1 MKNSGNSNN
10 TVIRSFRRSTLRK
23 WLVGFLAASTA
34 FTVLSGLP
42 VSLQAEEPVTE
53 YALAGAGSGQDVTV
67 HFGDGQ
73 DISFHVNEE
82 DEAGVID
89 PETLSE
95 ETESEAVQNPDYL
108 TLSFRATEGGS
119 VSADEQVI
127 AYADLADKVDSSNEQ
142 ETTEKAAD
150 SDETEADPQQTNG
163 SAEHSDKEG
172 SPVASVTAAADEDY
186 DFVNWT
192 DQNGDVVGEEPT
204 FTPEVDRNSRDT
216 VYTANFAPQT
226 FTLIYDDGEVHA
238 EVVLPRTSGISEDAE
253 LQVNRIT
260 DNDEAEKAVS
270 DAEEYLEANPDVM
283 ESTSPSTDTDM
294 QDTIPDRDQA
304 GDTSEEQSEYNT
316 ESSTA
321 AAAGGDDV
329 FTDSEQSSGG
339 LMIPDIPLDQ
349 ISGTGYSYSAA
360 SVTVPFD
367 ISIIENGEE
376 VEPKEGTQVE
386 VSLTF
391 TDNRLADSQAA
402 AVLHNAEEGIEEPE
416 SVDVSIDGAGNVE
429 TTFVTDSFSTYT
441 VTMYNRFTVNIRP
454 NKDNTVQWWT
464 YDSYPGVDLVS
475 TYSLDFALDNSDWKP
490 RVPYATDLVY
500 PPNCK
505 FALKRWR
512 VFAVDTNDNWST
524 IGEFNPGDRV
534 KIPRN
539 MNYKSAEIFPV
550 YEAGDPNY
558 TLSNTYSAFNLD
570 DGAFVLID
578 PTNGGVTMYKGARVT
593 DGNQYNYNRNN
604 TNSGAKFTLPSADQV
619 TPPYSD
625 QDDRYQYKLNGWY
638 VITNYSNPSIATKE
652 WYPASGAESKRR
664 LTIPDGV
671 EVLVY
676 ADWISAN
683 YSVAQNWNQ
692 PIADTRSF
700 ITSYLYDY
708 NDLFNGD
715 SLSYNTSDHPHDW
728 SVTGDNPFI
737 FLGRPNA
744 NRYFSHPYNR
754 DNVNSDRT
762 YGTRGYVNSGCI
774 TSGIMND
781 TLRNKLFPASSAQT
795 VPGVHYIGDTR
806 NGNMFYYG
814 AVSTEEV
821 NSPNSSVDN
830 LTPGEYYYYD
840 CRKNAA
846 AYNQNDQA
854 MYTYPG
860 SNCTS
865 ASTGAAGSYGSDNS
879 DFLPFNYGQGP
890 FDQDKSVNYWF
901 GMKTDI
907 NFFLPDSVTGNET
920 SGQKNIATGGNDMVY
935 YFSGDD
941 DVWVYV
947 DDQLLLDLGGVH
959 DIVSGKIN
967 FSTGTVT
974 TWDTEGEGQGITK
987 KEYSFSI
994 PAGDHKLTMYYL
1006 ERGCSQSNC
1015 AIYFNICPRYGMTI
1029 TKQDGETQQKLSGA
1043 EFSVFLDPDCT
1054 VAAALWDS
1062 KTSYDNGDSPKNVF
1076 TADTN
1081 GKASFFG
1088 LLLGHTYYL
1097 KETAPPSG
1105 YPDVSDDVVT
1115 ITVDRTGTVT
1125 ASSTN
1130 TSTSSG
1136 LSVGSVNSD
1145 NSLKW
1150 GNLFL
1155 SNYKKSEIEVVKKWY
1170 SPDGSAENVTDR
1182 TITVELHEISGNSTH
1197 SENIGKSVPVS
1208 ITTKYFNYGENS
1220 GNGHN
1225 TDTANLLSG
1234 DVQAFLTVVSG
1245 GSVTL
1250 TLTGTGGDAG
1260 IYSVTCNGHSVTPDS
1275 GSTSN
1280 PTSQNC
1286 YMNGRWDN
1294 HPYRNASYTFSNITK
1309 STRIVVTLIG
1319 YLGYSGATP
1328 LVSSTMSMVYVKE
1341 DGIAQ
1346 GESDPGV
1353 VTDTTKDTQTL
1364 SSANNWHYKWENL
1377 DSNSRYYIKETMIN
1391 GKPVENSGYMV
1402 SYDNNSGIQSGTIY
1416 VDNVR
1421 IPTSVSG
1428 SKTWNDGG
1436 EHPNSITVRLLQ
1448 NGTKIDSTTVTAD
1461 NQGNWA
1467 YNFSGLPMYDEDG
1480 VLYTYTV
1487 QEDPVEGYST
1497 TYDGNNII
1505 NTAITDVE
1513 VRKVWK
1519 NEEGSEMQTAPSGSS
1534 VTFKLYADNQDTGK
1548 ALTLDGVADSSGE
1561 TESWVGRFSGLD
1573 KYKNNQQIQY
1583 TVQEYNGSTAV
1594 SNGTLEINGITY
1606 LVTIDKGSATG
1617 QKIPFTATNQIDE
1630 TSLQVGKRWV
1640 DDEGQETRTSTRGS
1654 ITFTLRQD
1662 FFTDPQR
1669 TVPAGETVSGNGSVY
1684 SGNMTLTTS
1693 APQYATVTYNQEKG
1707 EFKLSALQKEGNHFI
1722 WVDGEGKPL
1731 KAEISDLPLT
1741 QVVDGTR
1748 YYVKY
1753 KVEETN
1759 RVGLDVTYSSADGG
1773 NSSAEPP
1780 YGNVTITNHPISYNM
1795 PATGGEGTRMIY
1807 LLSVILIALAG
1818 AGLIMIRRRRG
1829 ITR

>member
-10 TVIRSFRRSTLRK
+10 TVIRSYRRSTLRK

-34 FTVLSGLP
+34 FTVLGGLS

-89 PETLSE
+89 SETLSE

-127 AYADLADKVDSSNEQ
+127 AYADLADKADSTIEQ
-142 ETTEKAAD
+142 ETTEKAAA
-150 SDETEADPQQTNG
+150 SDETEADPQQANG
-163 SAEHSDKEG
+163 SAERSDNAG
-172 SPVASVTAAADEDY
+172 SPVAPVTAAADENF

-192 DQNGDVVGEEPT
+192 DQNGDVVGEEMT
-204 FTPEVDRNSRDT
+204 FTPEVDRNSRDM

-260 DNDEAEKAVS
+260 DTDEEEKAVS

-283 ESTSPSTDTDM
+283 ESTSSSSGTDVQGTIADPDQE
-294 QDTIPDRDQA
+294 QDTA
-304 GDTSEEQSEYNT
+304 EEQSEQDT
-316 ESSTA
+316 GSSTA
-321 AAAGGDDV
+321 AADGGDDV
-329 FTDSEQSSGG
+329 FTDSEQSDGG
-339 LMIPDIPLDQ
+339 LMVPDIPLDQ
-349 ISGTGYSYSAA
+349 ISGAGYSYSVVGA
-360 SVTVPFD
+360 TVPFD
-367 ISIIENGEE
+367 ISIMENGEE

-391 TDNRLADSQAA
+391 TDDRFAGSQTA
-402 AVLHNAEEGIEEPE
+402 AVLHSTEDGIKQPG
-416 SVDVSIDGAGNVE
+416 SVDVSIDDAGNVE

-441 VTMYNRFTVNIRP
+441 VSMYNRITVNIRP
-454 NKDNTVQWWT
+454 NKDNTVRWWEF
-464 YDSYPGVDLVS
+464 DSYPGVEFVS
-475 TYSLDFALDNSDWKP
+475 TYSLYYESDSTYWKP

-500 PPNCK
+500 PPNFK
-505 FALKRWR
+505 RALKRWR
-512 VFAVDTNDNWST
+512 VFAVDTSDNWHT
-524 IGEFNPGDRV
+524 IGEYDPGV
-534 KIPRN
+534 KIKIRRD

-550 YEAGDPNY
+550 YEVGDPNY
-558 TLSNTYSAFNLD
+558 TLSSAYSAFNLD

-578 PTNGGVTMYKGARVT
+578 PTNGGVTMYEGARVT
-593 DGNQYNYNRNN
+593 AGNQYDYNRKN
-604 TNSGAKFTLPSADQV
+604 TNNGAKFTLPTADQV
-619 TPPYSD
+619 TPPYST

-638 VITNYSNPSIATKE
+638 VITNYNNPSIATKQ
-652 WYPASGAESKRR
+652 WYPASGAESNRR

-676 ADWISAN
+676 ADWIGAN

-692 PIADTRSF
+692 PVADTRSF
-700 ITSYLYDY
+700 ITSYIYDY

-715 SLSYNTSDHPHDW
+715 SLSYNTPEHPYAW
-728 SVTGDNPFI
+728 SVTGNNPFI
-737 FLGRPNA
+737 FLGRPN
-744 NRYFSHPYNR
+744 NERYFSHPYNR
-754 DNVNSDRT
+754 NEVNSDRT
-762 YGTRGYVNSGCI
+762 YGKRGTVDSGCI
-774 TSGIMND
+774 TSGIMTD
-781 TLRNKLFPASSAQT
+781 TLRNRLFPAPSDQT
-795 VPGVHYIGDTR
+795 VPGVHYIGDTA
-806 NGNMFYYG
+806 NGNMFYYN
-814 AVSTEEV
+814 AVRSGDVDSTAHL
-821 NSPNSSVDN
+821 P
-830 LTPGEYYYYD
+830 TGEYYYYD

-846 AYNQNDQA
+846 AYNQNARA

-860 SNCTS
+860 RNYTS
-865 ASTGAAGSYGSDNS
+865 ASAGNSDSYASDYS
-879 DFLPFNYGQGP
+879 DFLPFNYGSGE
-890 FDQDKSVNYWF
+890 FDQNRSVNYWF

-907 NFFLPDSVTGNET
+907 NFFLPDSVEGGET
-920 SGQKNIATGGNDMVY
+920 SGQKNIAAGGNDMVY

-959 DIVSGKIN
+959 DIVSGMIN

-974 TWDTEGEGQGITK
+974 TWDTEASGQGVTEK
-987 KEYSFSI
+987 TYSFPIS
-994 PAGDHKLTMYYL
+994 AGDHKLTMYYL

-1029 TKQDGETQQKLSGA
+1029 TKQDGDTQENLRGA

-1062 KTSYDNGDSPKNVF
+1062 KTDYDNKVPSKNVF
-1076 TADTN
+1076 TAGTD

-1097 KETAPPSG
+1097 KETAPPAG

-1125 ASSTN
+1125 ATSTN
-1130 TSTSSG
+1130 TSPSTG
-1136 LSVGSVNSD
+1136 LSVGSVSSD

-1150 GNLFL
+1150 MNLLL

-1170 SPDGSAENVTDR
+1170 GPDGSAENVTDR
-1182 TITVELHEISGNSTH
+1182 TVTVELHQISGTSTH
-1197 SENIGKSVPVS
+1197 SENVGKSVPVS
-1208 ITTKYFNYGENS
+1208 ITTKYFNYGESNQ
-1220 GNGHN
+1220 NGYN
-1225 TDTANLLSG
+1225 MDTANLLSG
-1234 DVQAFLTVVSG
+1234 DVHAFLTVVSG

-1250 TLTGTGGDAG
+1250 TLTGIGGDAG
-1260 IYSVTCNGHSVTPDS
+1260 IYSVTRNGHSVTPDA

-1280 PTSQNC
+1280 PTGQNC
-1286 YMNGRWDN
+1286 YMNGRWGN
-1294 HPYRNASYTFSNITK
+1294 HPYRNASYTFSNITE

-1319 YLGYSGATP
+1319 YLGYNGATP

-1346 GESDPGV
+1346 GESDPDD
-1353 VTDTTKDTQTL
+1353 VTDNVLYTQTL
-1364 SSANNWHYKWENL
+1364 SSDNNWHWHWENL
-1377 DSNSRYYIKETMIN
+1377 DSNSRYYIKETKIN
-1391 GKPVENSGYMV
+1391 GKPVEESGYMV
-1402 SYDNNSGIQSGTIY
+1402 SYDHNSGIQSGTIY

-1436 EHPNSITVRLLQ
+1436 VHPDHITVKLYR
-1448 NGTKIDSTTVTAD
+1448 NGTEIDSATVTAD
-1461 NQGNWA
+1461 NQDNWA
-1467 YNFSGLPMYDEDG
+1467 YSFSGLPMYDENG
-1480 VLYTYTV
+1480 VLYSYTV

-1505 NTAITDVE
+1505 NTAFTDVE

-1519 NEEGSEMQTAPSGSS
+1519 NEDGSEMQTAPSGSS
-1534 VTFKLYADNQDTGK
+1534 VTFRLYADNQDTGK
-1548 ALTLDGVADSSGE
+1548 AVTLDGIADSNGE

-1583 TVQEYNGSTAV
+1583 TVKEYNSDSVASEDGR
-1594 SNGTLEINGITY
+1594 LEINGITY
-1606 LVTIDKGSATG
+1606 LVTIEGSATE
-1617 QKIPFTATNQIDE
+1617 QKLSFAVTNQIDE
-1630 TSLQVGKRWV
+1630 TSLQVRKQWV
-1640 DDEGQETRTSTRGS
+1640 GDDEQAARTSTKGF
-1654 ITFTLRQD
+1654 ITFTLHQD
-1662 FFTDPQR
+1662 YFTNPQR
-1669 TVPAGETVSGNGSVY
+1669 TEPAGENVTGNGSVY
-1684 SGNMTLTTS
+1684 SGN
-1693 APQYATVTYNQEKG
+1693 ATVTTSDSQFASVTYDQDKS
-1707 EFKLSALQKEGNHFI
+1707 EFTLRAIKQEGNSFI
-1722 WVDGEGKPL
+1722 WVDEAGDPL
-1731 KAEISDLPLT
+1731 MAEISDLPLT
-1741 QVVDGTR
+1741 QVVDGTK

-1753 KVEETN
+1753 YVEETN
-1759 RVGLDVTYSSADGG
+1759 RIGLDVTYRSADGG
-1773 NSSAEPP
+1773 NPSAKPP
-1780 YGNVTITNHPISYNM
+1780 YGDVTITNHPISYNM

-1807 LLSVILIALAG
+1807 LLGITLMVLAG
-1818 AGLIMIRRRRG
+1818 AGLILVRRRKERAA
-1829 ITR
+1829 